1 MSVSGVSRTTVN
13 VWTVQKAIASMQPAP
28 ADADT
33 TSRIAQ
39 RAAERA
45 HPGAIG
51 APAVAAPVDGLPIT
65 EQVAGTDGA
74 AGATTER
81 FHRYA

>member
-13 VWTVQKAIASMQPAP
+13 VWAVQQAIASMQPAP

-33 TSRIAQ
+33 THRIAQ
-39 RAAERA
+39 RATERA
-45 HPGAIG
+45 HPGAVG

-65 EQVAGTDGA
+65 EQVASTDGA
-74 AGATTER
+74 NGATTER